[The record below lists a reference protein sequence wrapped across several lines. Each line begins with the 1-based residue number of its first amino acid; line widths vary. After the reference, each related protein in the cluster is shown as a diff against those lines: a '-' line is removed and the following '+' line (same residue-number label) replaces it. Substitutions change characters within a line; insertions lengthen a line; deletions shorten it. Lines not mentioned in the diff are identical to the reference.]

1 MRRRLCA
8 FALVGVAASASAQNA
23 PNPMCVDRATYE
35 RFLEDTIAEMPIGK
49 GNPEILRRGLFSI
62 VEPMFSMKESLARD
76 AERGDT
82 QAQGKIA
89 GIRGDC
95 MLDGASAEAPGD
107 ATLLRWL
114 QSASGKDHRALRVR
128 GYFAALGWDGQPAS
142 GLRAYPEL
150 LAAGALKAPEGEI
163 DDRKRHNA
171 AFDTVLLRLL
181 GPRLEREMHALV
193 ANQPGEHAH
202 AARVE
207 IDRCGPS
214 LVVIESA
221 EAIDKGRLQQ
231 ALDGIAALLPAA
243 PALCGGRA
251 RVPLTLH
258 DRSR

>member
-1 MRRRLCA
+1 MRRLCA
-8 FALVGVAASASAQNA
+8 FALLGVAASASAQGA

-35 RFLEDTIAEMPIGK
+35 RYLEETISKLPVGK
-49 GNPEILRRGLFSI
+49 ANPDILKKSFFSI
-62 VEPMFSMKESLARD
+62 VEPMFFMKESLARD
-76 AERGDT
+76 AERGDIE
-82 QAQGKIA
+82 AQGQIA
-89 GIRGDC
+89 EMRGNC

-107 ATLLRWL
+107 ATLVRWL
-114 QSASGKDHRALRVR
+114 QSAPEKDNRALRVR

-142 GLRAYPEL
+142 GLRAYPHL
-150 LAAGALKAPEGEI
+150 LAADALKAPEGEI
-163 DDRKRHNA
+163 DDRKRHNV
-171 AFDTVLLRLL
+171 AFDAVLLRLL

-193 ANQPGEHAH
+193 ANQPGEHAYV
-202 AARVE
+202 ARVE

-231 ALDGIAALLPAA
+231 ALNGIAALLPVA
-243 PALCGGRA
+243 PALCEGRA